1 MIFSKFQFINR
12 AGLSRR
18 DVIHEAIQVPF
29 ANKKMLI
36 TRFAWS
42 QGSEFELYFQ
52 QVANIADLYFKTS
65 LKARLSIVY
74 VETWEDQD
82 QVEQNDENFDRSYEN
97 ENAKVN
103 VKTIKLGVSFYLGV

>member
-1 MIFSKFQFINR
+1 MLTFSKFQFINR

-18 DVIHEAIQVPF
+18 DVIHEAIQVQ
-29 ANKKMLI
+29 NLII
-36 TRFAWS
+36 TRFE
-42 QGSEFELYFQ
+42 QGSIIRGSGGTKCLHLYKTNQ

-82 QVEQNDENFDRSYEN
+82 QVCQND
-97 ENAKVN
+97 
-103 VKTIKLGVSFYLGV
+103 